1 MNNKGFAISTML
13 YGLSVVGL
21 LLAVLMVQT
30 VSASRGEQRKL
41 VEAIEDELTEY
52 EILSQEFKYDFSN
65 NYAGDT
71 GKREYE
77 VSVTGWYKIELWESA
92 KFADTRENQSTPLA
106 TDLQAKMDDPANAGS
121 YTSVTLRLLE
131 GSKLYFYLGKP
142 ENRETLLC
150 NTSTKC
156 SPEESIASSN
166 SRFPSTGKTNT
177 FPDSDDP
184 EIVNE
189 FKPSS
194 NASKPLLC
202 NFRASTS
209 YLANHINSRRPGYAK
224 ITLVSVLSR
233 NKFNPV
239 EAPIGNDGNKKN
251 GAYYIIDS
259 TTGKSLT
266 YNTEYAYMYHSIN
279 EIEKSS
285 ILFSDLIGTD
295 NQKWI
300 YNPVGNSLVNVQTG
314 HSLRT
319 FENYGDGL
327 SVLSDSQ
334 YSNRTLEKWLFAPKG
349 TANAPAPKR
358 DIVGLTSNS
367 NNNPFYIGRI
377 DTSNSKQYYFYYNKG
392 TKLEGTTEAVKEKYE
407 NEEKKIQ
414 DNSTI
419 HTTEACTAAGGW
431 KCDLTCRSYWFYVI
445 NAY

>member
-52 EILSQEFKYDFSN
+52 EVLSQYFTYEPAT
-65 NYAGDT
+65 YATDSGI
-71 GKREYE
+71 REYL
-77 VSVTGWYKIELWESA
+77 VPVTGWYKIELWESA
-92 KFADTRENQSTPLA
+92 KFVDTRADQSTPPSA
-106 TDLQAKMDDPANAGS
+106 DLQAKMDDPNNAGG

-142 ENRETLLC
+142 ETRETLFC
-150 NTSTKC
+150 NISTNCKK
-156 SPEESIASSN
+156 EKAIASSN
-166 SRFPSTGKTNT
+166 EKFPSTGKASPFTD
-177 FPDSDDP
+177 PEDP
-184 EIVNE
+184 EIEND
-189 FKPSS
+189 FSPPSD
-194 NASKPLLC
+194 ATKPLLC
-202 NFRASTS
+202 NYRSATS
-209 YLANHINSRRPGYAK
+209 YLAQKINYQYPGIAK
-224 ITLVSVLSR
+224 ITLVSVLSKK
-233 NKFNPV
+233 KFNPA
-239 EAPIGNDGNKKN
+239 EAPIGNNGNKKS

-259 TTGKSLT
+259 TTGKALT
-266 YNTEYAYMYHSIN
+266 YNDEYAYMTHNIN
-279 EIEKSS
+279 EIEKYSV
-285 ILFSDLIGTD
+285 IFSDLIGTD

-319 FENYGDGL
+319 FEDYADGL

-334 YSNRTLEKWLFAPKG
+334 YSNRTLEKWLFSPKG
-349 TANAPAPKR
+349 TANAPARKR
-358 DIVGLTSNS
+358 DIVGLSSNS

-392 TKLEGTTEAVKEKYE
+392 TKLEGATEAVKEKYE

-419 HTTEACTAAGGW
+419 HTTEDCTAAGGW
-431 KCDLTCRSYWFYVI
+431 KCDLVCRSYWFYVI